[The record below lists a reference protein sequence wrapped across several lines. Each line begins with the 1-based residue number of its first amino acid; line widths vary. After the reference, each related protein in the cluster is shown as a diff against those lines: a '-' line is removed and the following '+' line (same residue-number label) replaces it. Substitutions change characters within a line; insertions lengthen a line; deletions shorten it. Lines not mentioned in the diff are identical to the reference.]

1 MQTGVWVGDDKVC
14 AIGVRL
20 MRARVTLHGFA
31 LNCETDL
38 SWFGGI
44 VACGL
49 PDHGVTSLVGSAGR
63 RVGVADVLPLAER
76 HLAEVFDLAFEP
88 APREIATAFRV
99 ADAV

>member
-1 MQTGVWVGDDKVC
+1 VWADDRKVC

-31 LNCETDL
+31 VNCTTDL

-49 PDHGVTSLVGSAGR
+49 PDHGVTSLSELAGR
-63 RVGVADVLPLAER
+63 PVTVDELRPPVVR
-76 HLAEVFDLAFEP
+76 HAAEVLRTRFAPSPDDVARLFLPVPSPSP
-88 APREIATAFRV
+88 A
-99 ADAV
+99 